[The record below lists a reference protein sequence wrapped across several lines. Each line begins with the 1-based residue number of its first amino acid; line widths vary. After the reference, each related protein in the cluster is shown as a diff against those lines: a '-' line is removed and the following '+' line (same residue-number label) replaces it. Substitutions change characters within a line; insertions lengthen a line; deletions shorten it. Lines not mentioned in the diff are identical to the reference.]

1 MSVTQKQP
9 ASVSKQRQPPA
20 EDGLSDDRQLS
31 VTWLSPT
38 QTNPVTK
45 LIGMLLDLGRLAMQR
60 LRYHPGLSMLAL
72 IGIVLS
78 VGLVTSASF
87 FAQAVDTVI
96 MRRELAEYS
105 RLTQRPPFAT
115 RIYTFSSREVPLSL
129 NRAETLGRNVSE
141 TLSAEVGLPVKSY
154 FMHFASGALP
164 LLPQPGSEKYAGQGE
179 LGTVRLLFADGI
191 EDNIDIVAGTP
202 VEESASTGEAIAVWM
217 HTLLAEKMG
226 VQIGERF
233 ALVLNQDGETVP
245 VQLQGFWQIKDRET
259 VDSFWLGAKDEV
271 QKDRLLIG
279 RDDLINR
286 VQPLLPYQG
295 RSVAWHVVLDED
307 KVIPAD
313 ARNYVSG
320 FERGEIIINKY
331 LPDARLTAPSLSL
344 EKFVDRQTTL
354 TTLLLGFNVPAF
366 GFLLYFLVL
375 TSAVIAYWQRR
386 ETAVLVSRGMSMS
399 SLLNFT
405 FIEELILI
413 VIGLPLGL
421 VLGSALAQFM
431 GDTISFLSFIEREP
445 LPVSLQ
451 GINLPLTLLT
461 LVVVL
466 IARLWPTAQSARQTI
481 LEQEREY
488 ARSTRGPFWYRHFL
502 DLLLI
507 IPTAYAYRQLADR
520 GTLALLVEDSPED
533 LFRDPLLVL
542 VPGLFI
548 LTAALLVMRLFPLM
562 MRLLDL
568 FAGLTPWL
576 TLHLA
581 MRQLGRQGH
590 SYINPLLLVIVSLAL
605 GVYTFS
611 MAASLDQ
618 WLIDRMYYYS
628 GADLTFE
635 PREKT
640 AGMEGGPTTVGGD
653 WIPPKDE
660 FASLPGVLAA
670 TRVGDYATEVSLP
683 NRNKVRGRFLAV
695 DRADFPSVA
704 WFRYDFA
711 AEPLGGLMNRLATSP
726 DSVLVSQSFLEE
738 NQLRIGDRI
747 SMLVVLDFGS
757 GATSEF
763 TIAGTYQNF
772 PTIYNDEVTII
783 GNLEHL
789 FSFFGLTMPHNIW
802 LRTQDEA
809 SGKTILQAV
818 STTGVNA
825 FDGKDARALIDEELA
840 KMERVGVFGTLSVSF
855 LAAALMAALGLLT
868 YSYASLQD
876 RLYQFAMLRAMG
888 LRRYKIIGQVILEYG
903 LLTAYGA
910 AAGVVVGTLA
920 AELFIPFFRIAGGSS
935 ALMPPLL
942 PIVIQEEIIPFA
954 MTFAVLMILL
964 ELVVIAT
971 ALYRRLFGMLRL
983 GHQ

>member
-1 MSVTQKQP
+1 VK
-9 ASVSKQRQPPA
+9 
-20 EDGLSDDRQLS
+20 

-38 QTNPVTK
+38 RGNPLTK
-45 LIGMLLDLGRLAMQR
+45 PIYLTLDLGILAIR
-60 LRYHPGLSMLAL
+60 KLRFHPGLSVLAL

-87 FAQAVDTVI
+87 FAQAVDRVI
-96 MRRELAEYS
+96 MRGELAEYS
-105 RLTQRPPFAT
+105 RLTKRPPFAT
-115 RIYTFSSREVPLSL
+115 RIYTFSSQQVPLTVI
-129 NRAETLGRNVSE
+129 RAETLGQDVSR
-141 TLSAEVGLPVKSY
+141 TLSAEVGLPVKSF
-154 FMHFASGALP
+154 FMQFASGALS
-164 LLPQPGSEKYAGQGE
+164 LQAQPGAEKYAGQGE
-179 LGTVRLLFADGI
+179 LGKVRLLYGSGI
-191 EDNIDIVAGTP
+191 QDNIEIVAGDP
-202 VEESASTGEAIAVWM
+202 FDASASTGAAMAVWM
-217 HTLLAEKMG
+217 HTLLAERMG
-226 VQIGERF
+226 VQIGETF
-233 ALVLNQDGETVP
+233 DLVLNQNGETIP
-245 VQLQGFWQIKDRET
+245 VRLQGFWQIKATEG
-259 VDSFWLGAKDEV
+259 VDAFWLGANDDV
-271 QKDRLLIG
+271 QKDRLVIS
-279 RDDLINR
+279 RDDFINR

-295 RSVAWHVVLDED
+295 RSVAWHVILDED
-307 KVIPAD
+307 YVIPAE

-320 FERGEIIINKY
+320 LERGQIIINKY
-331 LPDARLTAPSLSL
+331 LPDARLTAASLSL
-344 EKFVDRQTTL
+344 EKFVNRQTTL

-366 GFLLYFLVL
+366 GFLLYFLIL
-375 TSAVIAYWQRR
+375 TSVVIAYWQRR
-386 ETAVLVSRGMSMS
+386 ETAVLVSRGMSIS

-405 FIEELILI
+405 FVEELILI
-413 VIGLPLGL
+413 IIGLPLGL
-421 VLGSALAQFM
+421 GLGIILARFM
-431 GDTISFLSFIEREP
+431 GDTVSFLSFIERDP

-451 GINLPLTLLT
+451 GINISLTLVT

-466 IARLWPTAQSARQTI
+466 IARLWPTAQSAGQTI
-481 LEQEREY
+481 LEQEREH
-488 ARSTRGPFWYRHFL
+488 ARAMRGPFWYRNFL

-507 IPTAYAYRQLADR
+507 VPTAYAYRQLADR
-520 GTLALLVEDSPED
+520 GTLALMVSDHPEE

-548 LTAALLVMRLFPLM
+548 ITAALLVMRLFPLM
-562 MRLLDL
+562 MRLLDI

-605 GVYTFS
+605 GVYSFS

-618 WLIDRMYYYS
+618 WLIDRMYYFS
-628 GADLTFE
+628 GADLTFQ

-640 AGMEGGPTTVGGD
+640 AGQEGGSGTVGGD

-660 FASLPGVLAA
+660 FASLPGVVEA
-670 TRVGDYATEVSLP
+670 TRVGDYTAEISLP
-683 NRNKVRGRFLAV
+683 NRSKIRGRFLAV
-695 DRADFPSVA
+695 DRADFPAVA
-704 WFRYDFA
+704 WFRDDFA
-711 AEPLGGLMNRLATSP
+711 AEPLGGLMNRLASSP
-726 DSVLVSQSFLEE
+726 DSVLVSQAFLEE
-738 NQLRIGDRI
+738 NQLRIGDTI
-747 SMLVVLDFGS
+747 NLLVVLDFGS
-757 GATSEF
+757 GTTSEF

-809 SGKTILQAV
+809 SGKSILQAV

-825 FDGKDARALIDEELA
+825 FDGKDARAMIDEELA
-840 KMERVGVFGTLSVSF
+840 KMERVGVFGTLSISF
-855 LAAALMAALGLLT
+855 LAAAVMAALGLLT

-910 AAGVVVGTLA
+910 AAGVIVGTLA
-920 AELFIPFFRIAGGSS
+920 ARLFIPFFRITGGAA

-942 PIVIQEEIIPFA
+942 PIIIQEEIIPFA
-954 MTFAVLMILL
+954 ISFAVLMILL